1 MRPRPCVGEY
11 THLDPTLDRD
21 IMDRITHIPVRAG
34 SAVFWDNRIP
44 HGNSYR
50 NDPIPTRDD
59 DDVAHSA
66 NALGGSG
73 ARAVVYCSFLP
84 DVEVNRRFASRQLV
98 DWALRRA
105 PRVGDRWIRRDD
117 DDDDDEGK
125 TVDGGMMLDGT
136 DTQTLTD
143 LGKRL
148 LGLAEWS

>member
-1 MRPRPCVGEY
+1 MERV
-11 THLDPTLDRD
+11 
-21 IMDRITHIPVRAG
+21 THIPVRAG

-50 NDPIPTRDD
+50 NDPPTHTGEGGGGCG

-66 NALGGSG
+66 NALGESG

-84 DVEVNRRFASRQLV
+84 DVEVNRMFASRQLE
-98 DWALRRA
+98 DWMMRRA

-117 DDDDDEGK
+117 GDKGK
-125 TVDGGMMLDGT
+125 CIHTVPGGMLDGVET
-136 DTQTLTD
+136 RTLTD